1 MPRFYYQT
9 SALLKKKKK
18 IEEKIQTSKTYQ
30 GREGETKP
38 CPVPVV

>member
-9 SALLKKKKK
+9 SALFKK
-18 IEEKIQTSKTYQ
+18 IQEKIQTSKTYQ

-38 CPVPVV
+38 CPVPVVWM